1 MRIPESWKFLLVES
15 GILGFGNRNPIQGI
29 HMIPLTIGIRNPSSS
44 VKNWNLPESTVC
56 NPESKTVLDSLKVRK
71 NGQQKTCNLSC
82 NIAIQLVLRQ
92 CCKTSCTFF
101 ADRFSVPL
109 DGTKE
114 FILERTLGGMS
125 CSHS

>member
-1 MRIPESWKFLLVES
+1 MDISLENLFVDIGTYRGNKNYATCLTTLLQNELNKDVTRFTTHIKPVLQQIRVLTGLNVGGKMR
-15 GILGFGNRNPIQGI
+15 
-29 HMIPLTIGIRNPSSS
+29 
-44 VKNWNLPESTVC
+44 
-56 NPESKTVLDSLKVRK
+56 
-71 NGQQKTCNLSC
+71 

-101 ADRFSVPL
+101 AARFSVPL

>member
-15 GILGFGNRNPIQGI
+15 GILGFGIRNPIQGI
-29 HMIPLTIGIRNPSSS
+29 HIIPLTIGIRNPSSS

-82 NIAIQLVLRQ
+82 NIAA
-92 CCKTSCTFF
+92 K
-101 ADRFSVPL
+101 RF
-109 DGTKE
+109 E
-114 FILERTLGGMS
+114 
-125 CSHS
+125 